1 MKKQSYTSSH
11 YRQSQNNHQ
20 QQPPQAPGMS
30 TPPGVSPSPS
40 LETGSTVSDTYSS
53 VSINSTYRHHQAGPF
68 MPSTPTTATTGR
80 GGPLVDPPQPVLVK
94 DRQHKPKTLGS
105 FGLLVVGLGGAN
117 GTTLL
122 AGVLANR
129 LGIHWHGP
137 RGEPNTP
144 NYYGC
149 ITQLD
154 QRGKYGGVGY
164 RNKVKGLADASMAAI
179 GGWVRLNLFLYIF
192 RVVILDAQDVII
204 HTPHLHFLCLCNN
217 SLNKTGYPSDQT
229 RRCPFTTTNSRLRP
243 GATGQGR
250 NEQSQSVPGLV

>member
-1 MKKQSYTSSH
+1 MKKQF
-11 YRQSQNNHQ
+11 
-20 QQPPQAPGMS
+20 
-30 TPPGVSPSPS
+30 VSPLRQHMTLPGASSSPAISPSAS
-40 LETGSTVSDTYSS
+40 LETGSTASDTFSG
-53 VSINSTYRHHQAGPF
+53 VSMNSTYRHHQAGPF
-68 MPSTPTTATTGR
+68 MPNTPPVGR
-80 GGPLVDPPQPVLVK
+80 GLATEQPVLVK

-129 LGIHWHGP
+129 LGIDWHGP
-137 RGEPNTP
+137 RGEPNSP

-179 GGWVRLNLFLYIF
+179 GGWVSMPQQIYCYYHAVFAGLRTLLFDK
-192 RVVILDAQDVII
+192 ILDHHRIFDLPSQEM
-204 HTPHLHFLCLCNN
+204 HSCSNKFLTMIWYA
-217 SLNKTGYPSDQT
+217 K
-229 RRCPFTTTNSRLRP
+229 SRKK
-243 GATGQGR
+243 
-250 NEQSQSVPGLV
+250 